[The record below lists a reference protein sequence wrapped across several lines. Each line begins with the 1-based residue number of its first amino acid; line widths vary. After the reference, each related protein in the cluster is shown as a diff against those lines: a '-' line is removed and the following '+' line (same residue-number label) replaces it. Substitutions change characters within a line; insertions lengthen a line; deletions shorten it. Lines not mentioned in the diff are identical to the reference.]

1 MSRNWKTLTK
11 NNVIKAA
18 GILPMVAVGNVMISA
33 SAEAAILNAGFENSF
48 NNWTTVGNVSIDN
61 GAIGITPPFGSSQA
75 LLTTG
80 TGAAP
85 AGTIPTLET
94 ALGLA
99 PGELDANPLFQ
110 AFEGSAV
117 VQEITVA
124 AGETISFNYNFLTDD
139 TNSSPFPG
147 FPSFPRD
154 YAFVVLDGTVTSLA
168 NTDSSLNTSS
178 TSFAQETGYQSYTSD
193 PLAAGTYTLGI
204 GVVDIQDNAV
214 DSALLIDAPQDDEPV
229 TTPEPAFSAGILL
242 LLTLATS
249 SLLKRKAIAK

>member
-18 GILPMVAVGNVMISA
+18 GILPMIAVGNVMISA
-33 SAEAAILNAGFENSF
+33 SAEAAILNAGFENGF

-124 AGETISFNYNFLTDD
+124 AGETISFNYNFLTNDSNA
-139 TNSSPFPG
+139 TSPLPL
-147 FPSFPRD
+147 PRD
-154 YAFVVLDGTVTSLA
+154 YAFVVLDGTVISLA
-168 NTDSSLNTSS
+168 DTSSSSLAASS
-178 TSFAQETGYQSYTSD
+178 TAFAQENGYQTYTSD

-214 DSALLIDAPQDDEPV
+214 DSALLVDAPQDDEPV
-229 TTPEPAFSAGILL
+229 TTPEPASTAGVLL
-242 LLTLATS
+242 LLTFATG
-249 SLLKRKAIAK
+249 SLLKRKAIAKQD